1 MFDLGLTELLL
12 IGIVA
17 LIVVGPK
24 ELPMLF
30 RKVGQFVGKAR
41 GMAREFTRA
50 MNDAADGTV
59 VKDLSKTL
67 KAASQPVQT
76 GLDSVRKAASDLTK
90 YDPESETGKLAAD
103 RQKKVEGAKQ
113 TAAKKQEERQEAAKA
128 KEQKS
133 TEKKPKAVTKKTA
146 AKKPVAKKAA
156 AKPATGKAAAQK
168 SNTKSASKKS
178 ASKPTSKDKA

>member
-24 ELPMLF
+24 DLPMLF

-41 GMAREFTRA
+41 GMAREFMRA
-50 MNDAADGTV
+50 MNDAADGTG
-59 VKDLSKTL
+59 VKDLSNTL

-103 RQKKVEGAKQ
+103 CQKKVEDAKKI
-113 TAAKKQEERQEAAKA
+113 AAKKQEEREEAAKA

-133 TEKKPKAVTKKTA
+133 VEKKPKAVAKKTA
-146 AKKPVAKKAA
+146 GGSFLAHW
-156 AKPATGKAAAQK
+156 
-168 SNTKSASKKS
+168 SAH
-178 ASKPTSKDKA
+178 PFLLLPPGTVHQCRLWPE